1 MCWGR
6 GTQAV
11 RCRPTCAGIALCLAG
26 RGCGRRKGGRGAEP
40 WARGGDGERALG
52 ASSVPRAPPG
62 AGKPGC
68 LEPDP
73 AASGRCRWASRGHR
87 CWVGLGGAAAGS
99 WRQRLRSGHVW
110 SSAEQLRPALGG
122 HRRWGDPRQLL
133 GTARHGPTRAGRR
146 RPSSFFSARA
156 SFRRCAALKSR
167 RASRSRAVRE
177 AGLRK
182 MPAGP
187 FGEGMKRFLS
197 HPRALCPAQIRE
209 NKPGGVWIH
218 PGAWPRQVLAVGA
231 QPVSTYPA
239 GTWLCPRTERAGQGL
254 HTRSLKYPTKKEVCA
269 GPSLLAVPKPIA
281 AGPQGHVSSQPRPSA
296 PRRLIPTGSGSA
308 GRLAQT

>member
-11 RCRPTCAGIALCLAG
+11 RCRPTCAGIVLCLAG

-40 WARGGDGERALG
+40 WARGGGGERALG

-99 WRQRLRSGHVW
+99 WRQRLWSGHVW
-110 SSAEQLRPALGG
+110 SSAEQLHPALGG

-146 RPSSFFSARA
+146 RPSSFFSAWA
-156 SFRRCAALKSR
+156 SFRRCAAP
-167 RASRSRAVRE
+167 RAAVR
-177 AGLRK
+177 
-182 MPAGP
+182 PAAAP
-187 FGEGMKRFLS
+187 C
-197 HPRALCPAQIRE
+197 A
-209 NKPGGVWIH
+209 
-218 PGAWPRQVLAVGA
+218 RQGCAKCQRGR
-231 QPVSTYPA
+231 S
-239 GTWLCPRTERAGQGL
+239 ERA
-254 HTRSLKYPTKKEVCA
+254 
-269 GPSLLAVPKPIA
+269 
-281 AGPQGHVSSQPRPSA
+281 
-296 PRRLIPTGSGSA
+296 
-308 GRLAQT
+308 